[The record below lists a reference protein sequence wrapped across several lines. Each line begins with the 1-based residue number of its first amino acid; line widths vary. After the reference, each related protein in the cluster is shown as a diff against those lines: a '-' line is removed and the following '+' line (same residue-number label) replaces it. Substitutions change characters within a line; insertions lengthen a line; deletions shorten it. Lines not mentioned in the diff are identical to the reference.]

1 MKKNTC
7 VKHFLKL
14 TKILVIKQQKK
25 KKTFYY
31 RRLQKSKFHD
41 LKFEKYSFFYELR
54 A

>member
-25 KKTFYY
+25 NVPKKNLSITDAY
-31 RRLQKSKFHD
+31 RSPNFMI
-41 LKFEKYSFFYELR
+41 
-54 A
+54 